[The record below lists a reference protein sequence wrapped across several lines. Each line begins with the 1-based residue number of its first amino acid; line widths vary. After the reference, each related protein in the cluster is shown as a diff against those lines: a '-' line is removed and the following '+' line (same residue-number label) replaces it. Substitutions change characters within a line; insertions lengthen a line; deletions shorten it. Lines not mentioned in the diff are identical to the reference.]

1 MATTR
6 RLWLLFSPSALPVL
20 GVFAL
25 TVLSGPSVAC
35 HPSLEETKDY
45 IILKLS
51 GGPVSTRVQ
60 CDHILECR
68 GYVGTTWQNKIAKS
82 PSSCS
87 IEVIQ
92 TMDVTKTQ
100 SAICVWSSDVIS
112 GKSWNQV
119 TYQREYHF
127 LLDFGS
133 ISRDGVTVEQATP
146 ENSQCFVTEPD
157 LPYSVHL
164 NFTKGMKVSFRFIAT
179 GSGNGD
185 RKSSEERGE
194 DTWNNSTF
202 PVGGEDTAERLALAF
217 KHAATLCG
225 AKKETF

>member
-1 MATTR
+1 MATR
-6 RLWLLFSPSALPVL
+6 RQWASFSPPAIGVL
-20 GVFAL
+20 GVFVL
-25 TVLSGPSVAC
+25 IVLSGLSFAC
-35 HPSLEETKDY
+35 HPSLEETRDY

-51 GGPVSTRVQ
+51 GGSVSTRVQ
-60 CDHILECR
+60 CDKVQECR
-68 GYVGTTWQNKIAKS
+68 GFVDTTWQNRTARS

-92 TMDVTKTQ
+92 NMNVTKTQ
-100 SAICVWSSDVIS
+100 SAMCVWTGDVIS
-112 GKSWNQV
+112 GKLWNHV

-127 LLDFGS
+127 WLDFGS
-133 ISRDGVTVEQATP
+133 ISRDGITVEQATP
-146 ENSQCFVTEPD
+146 ENSQCFVAKSD

-164 NFTKGMKVSFRFIAT
+164 TFTNGMKVSFRLKAT
-179 GSGNGD
+179 GSVNGD
-185 RKSSEERGE
+185 MTSSEERGE
-194 DTWNNSTF
+194 GTWINSSF

>member
-6 RLWLLFSPSALPVL
+6 RLRPFFSPSAFRVW
-20 GVFAL
+20 GVFGVI
-25 TVLSGPSVAC
+25 VLSGPTVAC
-35 HPSLEETKDY
+35 HPPLEETRDY

-51 GGPVSTRVQ
+51 GGPVSTRAQ
-60 CDHILECR
+60 CDKVQECR
-68 GYVGTTWQNKIAKS
+68 GFIDTTWQNRTAKS

-92 TMDVTKTQ
+92 NVDVTQTQ
-100 SAICVWSSDVIS
+100 SAICVWTGDIIS
-112 GKSWNQV
+112 GKLWNHV

-127 LLDFGS
+127 RLDFGT
-133 ISRDGVTVEQATP
+133 ISRDDITVEQATP
-146 ENSQCFVTEPD
+146 ENPLCFVAKSD

-164 NFTKGMKVSFRFIAT
+164 NFTKGLKVSFQLKAT
-179 GSGNGD
+179 GSGSGD
-185 RKSSEERGE
+185 RASSQERGE
-194 DTWNNSTF
+194 DNWNNRSF
-202 PVGGEDTAERLALAF
+202 PVGGEDTAEKLALAF